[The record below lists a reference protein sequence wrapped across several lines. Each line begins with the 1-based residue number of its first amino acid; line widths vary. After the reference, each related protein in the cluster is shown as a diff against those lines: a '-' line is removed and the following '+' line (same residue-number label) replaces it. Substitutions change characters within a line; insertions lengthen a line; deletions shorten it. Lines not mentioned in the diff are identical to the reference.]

1 MDARRIAIMGIGSRR
16 RGPATVAALT
26 ACAEDFDLELR
37 FWDADAERLD
47 LFDRLARVCFRA
59 AEVEPRLLTLSDPAE
74 ALERADGVIV
84 AVGRNCARCYLAPP
98 VAGRAPAPSG
108 SPVDLELAYAEPDV
122 ELSAE
127 EPVGDVSQE
136 DVRLVIDQLLGSGE
150 KGRPTLDLTGLLD
163 GAEPEVVTACWWP
176 EDPGPERRRRLPLQ
190 ILRRVLADESVSDL
204 LAAYRDSPVREWL
217 GSACWA
223 PGSR

>member
-1 MDARRIAIMGIGSRR
+1 MDPRRIAIMGIGSRR

-84 AVGRNCARCYLAPP
+84 AVGRNCARCFLAPP
-98 VAGRAPAPSG
+98 AAGRAPAPTG
-108 SPVDLELAYAEPDV
+108 SPVDLELAYAEPGV
-122 ELSAE
+122 ELQAE
-127 EPVGDVSQE
+127 EPVEDVSEE
-136 DVRLVIDQLLGSGE
+136 DVRLAIGRLLAGGDR
-150 KGRPTLDLTGLLD
+150 GRPTLDLTGLLD
-163 GAEPEVVTACWWP
+163 RTEPEVVTACWP

-190 ILRRVLADESVSDL
+190 ILRWVLADESVSDL

-217 GSACWA
+217 GSAAWG
-223 PGSR
+223 PGSH